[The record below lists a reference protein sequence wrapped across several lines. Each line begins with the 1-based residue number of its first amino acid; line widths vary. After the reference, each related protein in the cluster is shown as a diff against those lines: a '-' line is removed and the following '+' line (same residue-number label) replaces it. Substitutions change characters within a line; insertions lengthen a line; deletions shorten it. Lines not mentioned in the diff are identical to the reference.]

1 MRALVISDIH
11 GNAAALEAV
20 AAEPRDL
27 VICLGD
33 IVGYGPEPAWCVDW
47 VREHAQVVVQGN
59 HDRAAA
65 EGIDPRCSNRFRTL
79 AQAASGFAQRQLSS
93 DARDFLARL
102 PRWAGL
108 PLDEVEYLF
117 VHATPSEPRYRYL
130 GPDAAEWAH
139 EIATVQTEVVVVGH
153 THLPFSIPV
162 AGSRVVNPG
171 SVGQPKDGDPRAAYA
186 VIDGG
191 RIELKRVAYAV
202 ERTVG
207 LLEASDIGPDAIC
220 QLSELLRTGSVPA
233 VAPDSTGSDRAG

>member
-47 VREHAQVVVQGN
+47 VREHAQLVVQGN
-59 HDRAAA
+59 HDRAAG
-65 EGIDPRCSNRFRTL
+65 EGIDPKCSARFRKL
-79 AQAASGFAQRQLSS
+79 AEAASAFADRQLSPE
-93 DARDFLARL
+93 ARDYLAHL
-102 PRWAGL
+102 PSRADL
-108 PLDEVEYLF
+108 SLDDVELLF
-117 VHATPSEPRYRYL
+117 MHATPSDPHYRYL
-130 GPDAAEWAH
+130 GPDPAEWAH
-139 EIATVQTEVVVVGH
+139 EIATVRADVVVVGH

-162 AGSRVVNPG
+162 AGRRVVNPG

-186 VIDGG
+186 VIDGS
-191 RIELKRVAYAV
+191 RIELKRAAYAV

-207 LLEASDIGPDAIC
+207 LLAASDIGPDAIR
-220 QLSELLRTGSVPA
+220 QLSELLRTGSVPPA
-233 VAPDSTGSDRAG
+233 ARAGGGTA